1 MLEFSI
7 ITISSAVTVLNDTV
21 KNISTHV
28 FNKDISRY
36 IPIFSVLFG
45 ILLGVAGFYL
55 TDVDMGE
62 NVVEA
67 IFIGIAAGSAATGV
81 NQISKQLNKTP
92 KNKINVDSLFDEV
105 IAENIMTEEE
115 DIIDKE
121 ESVDEDTTQNPQ

>member
-28 FNKDISRY
+28 FNKDISRF

-45 ILLGVAGFYL
+45 ILLGIAGFYL

-92 KNKINVDSLFDEV
+92 KDKINIDSLFDEV
-105 IAENIMTEEE
+105 VAENIVTEEE
-115 DIIDKE
+115 DVTSKE
-121 ESVDEDTTQNPQ
+121 ESVDEDTTQNSQ